1 MKINIIRTII
11 MILLLGNFYVIFQFS
26 SQNGEK
32 SGSLSE
38 KLAEL
43 VMQQLPIEET
53 QQSLKKTE
61 SIIRKMAHFSIYT
74 LLGFLLMSFV
84 STYHLKEDKRI
95 GISLLIGILYA
106 ITDEIHQKFVPGRS
120 CQITDVIID
129 SMGVLLGILLLLM
142 LCEIHKKIKIKIS
155 RQNIAKS
162 SN

>member
-38 KLAEL
+38 KIAEL

-106 ITDEIHQKFVPGRS
+106 ITDEIHQKFVSGRS